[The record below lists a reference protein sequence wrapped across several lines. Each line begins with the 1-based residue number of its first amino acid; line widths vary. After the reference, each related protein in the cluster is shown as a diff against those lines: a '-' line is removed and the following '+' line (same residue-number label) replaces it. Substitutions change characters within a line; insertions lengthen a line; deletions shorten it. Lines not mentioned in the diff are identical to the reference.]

1 MSLWLVG
8 VCVSVLWTAEAWI
21 TYPDTEFVLLQLSY
35 VFELLKD
42 RQCVLPPAQ
51 GDVPGL
57 VGGMY
62 VCMYV
67 FVFV

>member
-1 MSLWLVG
+1 M
-8 VCVSVLWTAEAWI
+8 LWTVEAWI

-35 VFELLKD
+35 VYELLKD

-57 VGGMY
+57 VSADCMYVCICMY

-67 FVFV
+67 CMYL